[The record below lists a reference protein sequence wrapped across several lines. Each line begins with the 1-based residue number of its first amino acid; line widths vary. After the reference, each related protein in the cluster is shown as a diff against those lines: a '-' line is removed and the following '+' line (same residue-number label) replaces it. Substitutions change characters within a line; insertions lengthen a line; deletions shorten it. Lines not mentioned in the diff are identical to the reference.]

1 MVLNPIVK
9 NLDRRVKAC
18 LRELPVDTL
27 GRGEK
32 KHVEDC
38 KKALS
43 VLRLDI
49 RDYEYA
55 ETRAEQLKWA
65 KIAQNNIRALEHHVL
80 GLGSYFGPADVAEI
94 SVHIDL
100 LKSKIE

>member
-1 MVLNPIVK
+1 MRGMV
-9 NLDRRVKAC
+9 
-18 LRELPVDTL
+18 VDKL
-27 GRGEK
+27 GRDDK
-32 KHVEDC
+32 KHADAC

-55 ETRAEQLKWA
+55 ETKAEQVKWA
-65 KIAQNNIRALEHHVL
+65 KIAQNNLRALEHHVL
-80 GLGSYFGPADVAEI
+80 ALGEHFGPADVAEV
-94 SVHIDL
+94 SAHIDL